1 MLAALSISKKIK
13 NCPCI
18 LEGHRMHKTH
28 SECIQLQS
36 PKSNIC
42 VDWDLI
48 PKVKLSIRYV
58 INLEDKDLKIPH

>member
-1 MLAALSISKKIK
+1 
-13 NCPCI
+13 
-18 LEGHRMHKTH
+18 MHKTH

-48 PKVKLSIRYV
+48 AKVKLSIRYV